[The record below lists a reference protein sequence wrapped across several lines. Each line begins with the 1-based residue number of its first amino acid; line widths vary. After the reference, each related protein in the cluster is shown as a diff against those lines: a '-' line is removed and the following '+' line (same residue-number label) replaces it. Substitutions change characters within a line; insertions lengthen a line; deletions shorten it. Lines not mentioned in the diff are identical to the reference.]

1 MAPVVHD
8 EACALDKDAVAARV
22 LADEVGHHAAKRRLD
37 HLDFLVGAWRH
48 GLQSRVG
55 LARRKRVLN
64 FTSSLLPLVVRR
76 ARRDKLFSAL
86 LRGSGLAHGELLLA
100 RVVLGRCWHCGHV
113 CLENNWLLFLLLHIF
128 NSLLVVL
135 LCFCLGMEFLH

>member
-8 EACALDKDAVAARV
+8 EARALEKDAVAARV
-22 LADEVGHHAAKRRLD
+22 LADEVGHHAAERRLD

-64 FTSSLLPLVVRR
+64 FTTSLLPHVVRR
-76 ARRDKLFSAL
+76 ACRDKLFRVL
-86 LRGSGLAHGELLLA
+86 LQISGLAHGELLLA
-100 RVVLGRCWHCGHV
+100 RVVLRQCRHCGNV
-113 CLENNWLLFLLLHIF
+113 CLESNWSLFLLLHIF
-128 NSLLVVL
+128 NWLLDV
-135 LCFCLGMEFLH
+135 

>member
-8 EACALDKDAVAARV
+8 EARALDKDAVAARV
-22 LADEVGHHAAKRRLD
+22 LADEVGHHAAERRLD

-64 FTSSLLPLVVRR
+64 FTTSLLPHVVRR
-76 ARRDKLFSAL
+76 ACRDKLFRVL
-86 LRGSGLAHGELLLA
+86 LQISGLAHGELLLA
-100 RVVLGRCWHCGHV
+100 RVVLRQCRHCGNV
-113 CLENNWLLFLLLHIF
+113 CLESNWSLFLLLHIF
-128 NSLLVVL
+128 NWLLDV
-135 LCFCLGMEFLH
+135 